1 MPYDAAK
8 VTTEFIDRKGLAKSP
23 QGARGFLD
31 LVEPMLGLK
40 RGKGHCRNQAGFVFV
55 SGDPNDTLLFP
66 ADDPRAGED
75 RYEWVEGEGALT
87 GIYFGTLV
95 ELVPLDHA

>member
-8 VTTEFIDRKGLAKSP
+8 VTNDFIEGRALPKSP

-40 RGKGHCRNQAGFVFV
+40 RGKGYCRNQAGFVFV
-55 SGDPNDTLLFP
+55 SGDPNDTLFFP
-66 ADDPRAGED
+66 AADPRAGED

-87 GIYFGTLV
+87 GIYFGNLV
-95 ELVPLDHA
+95 ELVPLDPA